1 MINFDW
7 IERKKLLFSEILVSK
22 FVGREADVKIFSQE
36 NSASSQ
42 NKYNVKTDTWN
53 DLLLASSDINPLIK
67 TNSDSIFP
75 FGLEVK
81 DDLGQIVLNKAHI
94 KIIRELEREFDID
107 EDILKDAIYK
117 YIVENNLL
125 TKGLYTLV
133 KKLKN
138 LSLENLQDLSE

>member
-1 MINFDW
+1 M
-7 IERKKLLFSEILVSK
+7 SK

-75 FGLEVK
+75 FSLEVK
-81 DDLGQIVLNKAHI
+81 DDLGQTVLNKAHT

-125 TKGLYTLV
+125 TKGLHTLV
-133 KKLKN
+133 KRLKN

>member
-75 FGLEVK
+75 YGLEVK
-81 DDLGQIVLNKAHI
+81 DDLGQTVLNKAHI